1 MNSSLV
7 ISGYALYVF
16 MFFFAVLII
25 GLIILGNSY
34 MKEAIKNDKLEGRIR
49 NLVNEYEKLQH
60 NYYKATFKVPEV
72 NEVSKKRGGKNV

>member
-1 MNSSLV
+1 
-7 ISGYALYVF
+7 
-16 MFFFAVLII
+16 
-25 GLIILGNSY
+25 

-60 NYYKATFKVPEV
+60 DFYRATFKVPEV